1 MLSGADDVEPGAWP
15 NVAWL
20 DNGCSGVI
28 VAPDLV
34 VFAAHCG
41 TAVTAAWFSDSLQ
54 LVIDAA
60 AGTAEPVPQSG
71 ASSISITRCETYPN
85 WALANGTDLAFCILS
100 TPAIQQSLI
109 APPLTGCL
117 HDRLAAGVS
126 VTLVGFGRSTP
137 DGAPGRKRV
146 LEVPITHV
154 GVELSIG
161 DAEYGSCAGD
171 SGSPAFVAVDPTTRE
186 DWHLVG
192 VLSTGLAGD
201 GCGVGFYE
209 DLSTVLPWL
218 ESASGRDVTPCS
230 TGDGVP
236 TEASCRET
244 ALDANG
250 EPMNDVPKTVGYP
263 CLTPPTPHGAGD
275 GCSVAPPGERGGS
288 TAIVL
293 AQLGLLR
300 IRRFRR
306 TRAVRARRGGKP
318 R

>member
-201 GCGVGFYE
+201 GCGVGFYGLVNGLAVARE
-209 DLSTVLPWL
+209 CQRTRCDPLLHGRWRSDRGVLPRDGSRRERRADERCAEDSRLSLSNASHASRCGRWL
-218 ESASGRDVTPCS
+218 
-230 TGDGVP
+230 
-236 TEASCRET
+236 
-244 ALDANG
+244 
-250 EPMNDVPKTVGYP
+250 
-263 CLTPPTPHGAGD
+263 
-275 GCSVAPPGERGGS
+275 
-288 TAIVL
+288 
-293 AQLGLLR
+293 
-300 IRRFRR
+300 FRR
-306 TRAVRARRGGKP
+306 AAG
-318 R
+318 